1 MRPGVLRWLEYN
13 PRHLCDNRHNLRHT
27 IAIIGIIYLGQIEQI
42 RVFAEVAEHHS
53 FAQAAKL
60 LNISA
65 SAATR
70 HISELERTLGV
81 QLLVRTT
88 RRVSLTLAGETYLAQ
103 VGPLV
108 RTLERA
114 DDSVRSEQGQIA
126 GSLRISAPPALRT
139 RLLPD
144 LVARFRTLHPRVILN
159 MQLSSR
165 FVDMVSEDYDMALRI
180 SEPPTDLSSVW
191 RRICAV
197 PRVLVA
203 APSYLSRFPD
213 LTHPDHLKAHDFLH
227 YAQDNRSAPLTL
239 SNGTSQ
245 ARLRLKPRIIT
256 NNDDVLSDLAERGEG
271 ITLLP
276 RFIVADGVSEGR
288 LVELLPRWQA
298 PEISLSIAY
307 PPYVRLSAKVAQFT
321 TFLESYIADHPDV
334 LA

>member
-1 MRPGVLRWLEYN
+1 M
-13 PRHLCDNRHNLRHT
+13 
-27 IAIIGIIYLGQIEQI
+27 GQMEQI
-42 RVFAEVAEHHS
+42 RVFASVAEHDS
-53 FAQAAKL
+53 FAQAAKH

-70 HISELERTLGV
+70 HVSELERKLGV

-88 RRVSLTLAGETYLAQ
+88 RRVSLTLAGETYLTQ
-103 VGPLV
+103 VAPLL
-108 RTLERA
+108 RGLEQA
-114 DDSVRSEQGQIA
+114 DDSVRSEQGQIV

-144 LVARFRTLHPRVILN
+144 LVARFRALHPRVVLN
-159 MQLSSR
+159 LQLSSR
-165 FVDMVSEDYDMALRI
+165 FVDVVSEDYDMALRI

-203 APSYLSRFPD
+203 APDYLIRHPD
-213 LTHPDHLKAHDFLH
+213 LTHPDALKSHDFLH
-227 YAQDNRSAPLTL
+227 YAQDNRSAPLIL
-239 SNGTSQ
+239 SNGQTH
-245 ARLRLKPRIIT
+245 ARLRLEPRIIT
-256 NNDDVLSDLAERGEG
+256 NNDDVLSDLAIRGEG

-276 RFIVADGVSEGR
+276 RFIVADSLENGQ
-288 LVELLPRWQA
+288 LVELLPTWHP

-307 PPYVRLSAKVAQFT
+307 PPYTSLPAKVAQFT